1 MSVRSSVQRFR
12 SRALTGDRLWSEG
25 PVERGRPAMS
35 RLAAS
40 IVVVLLVA
48 TVAPAAVTA
57 APAAPVAPASPVA
70 QAGTAAVLEGIDV
83 SHWQGTITWSKV
95 AAAGKKFTIIKASED
110 DDFVDDHYLT
120 NRSGAQAA
128 GLWTGSYHFARPSAV
143 ANDAINEAD
152 HFVSTA
158 RFGVGDLIPA
168 LDLEDAGG
176 LGTAALTT
184 WVRTWL
190 DRVTARI
197 GIRPMIYVSP
207 AFWTKYLANTT
218 SLADAGYRTLWI
230 AHWGVTSPTVP
241 ASNWGGNGWTFWQYS
256 NAGSVSGIT
265 GRVDLDRFNGTDL
278 ARSAYS
284 IFNLSAKAGSQVKQG
299 QTGAAATV
307 GIARTNFT
315 DLVTLDVAGLPAGAT
330 ADFVDSPTTSTAA
343 TLNITTDA
351 GSTPTGTFPLTITG
365 SGNGLTRT
373 TKVSLVVADGI
384 PPVVVAPSLWLEPGT
399 TVGTSTVPVYVKWSA
414 SDPSGIAS
422 YAVQRSINGGAWTT
436 VTPSP
441 PTLTSGY
448 QSLPF
453 GVGVREQVRAAD
465 KKLNT
470 SAWAVSPTIGVLL
483 SQQTGGAISWHGT
496 WTTQSTSVASGG
508 TMRYGRFA
516 GASATYTFTGSS
528 IGWVAAR
535 GPDRGSA
542 KVYVDGVY
550 AKTVSLY
557 SSSRSYRY
565 VAFARNFGVIGS
577 HTIRIVVEGT
587 HGHPRV
593 DVDAFAR
600 LAIN

>member
-1 MSVRSSVQRFR
+1 
-12 SRALTGDRLWSEG
+12 
-25 PVERGRPAMS
+25 MS

-40 IVVVLLVA
+40 IVAVLIVA
-48 TVAPAAVTA
+48 AIAPAAALA
-57 APAAPVAPASPVA
+57 APAPVSGPASTA
-70 QAGTAAVLEGIDV
+70 ADAGTAAVLEGIDV

-95 AAAGKKFTIIKASED
+95 AAAGKKFAIIKASED
-110 DDFVDDHYLT
+110 TDFVDDHYLT
-120 NRSGAQAA
+120 NRAGAQAA
-128 GLWTGSYHFARPSAV
+128 GMWTGSYHFARPDAS

-176 LGTAALTT
+176 LGITALQA
-184 WVRTWL
+184 WVRAWL

-207 AFWTKYLANTT
+207 AFWTKYLGGSRAI
-218 SLADAGYRTLWI
+218 ADAGYKTLWI
-230 AHWGVTSPTVP
+230 AHWGVTTPTVP

-256 NAGSVSGIT
+256 NAGSVSGIS
-265 GRVDLDRFNGTDL
+265 GRVDLDRFNGADL
-278 ARSAYS
+278 TAKAYS
-284 IFNLSAKAGSQVKQG
+284 VFRISAKAGSQVKQG

-307 GIARTNFT
+307 GIARTNFP
-315 DLVTLDVAGLPAGAT
+315 DGITLDVAGLPAGAT
-330 ADFVDSPTTSTAA
+330 ATFVDSPTTSTTA
-343 TLNITTDA
+343 TLNVTTDA
-351 GSTPTGTFPLTITG
+351 GTTPTGTYPLTITA
-365 SGNGLTRT
+365 SGNGLVRT
-373 TKVSLVVADGI
+373 TQVSLVVADGI
-384 PPVVVAPSLWLEPGT
+384 PPVMVAPTLWLEPGT
-399 TVGTSTVPVYVKWSA
+399 TAGTSTIPVYVKWSA
-414 SDPSGIAS
+414 TDPSGIAS
-422 YAVQRSINGGAWTT
+422 YAVQRSINGGAWAT

-453 GVGVREQVRAAD
+453 GFGVREQARAAD
-465 KKLNT
+465 RKLNT
-470 SAWAVSPTIGVLL
+470 SAWSVSPTVGVLL
-483 SQQTGGAISWHGT
+483 SQQTGSAIAWHGT
-496 WTTQSTSVASGG
+496 WNTQSTSVASGG
-508 TMRYGRFA
+508 SMRYGQFA

-528 IGWVAAR
+528 IAWVSSR

-550 AKTVSLY
+550 AKTISLY
-557 SSSRSYRY
+557 TSGRSYRY
-565 VAFARNFGVIGS
+565 VAFARNFGATGS

-593 DVDAFAR
+593 DVDAFLR